1 MTQNIYDNPDF
12 FAGYARLPRSVSGL
26 DGAAEWPRL
35 RAMLPA
41 MAGLRVLDLGCGYG
55 WFARWARAAGAAS
68 ILGLDVSEMMLA
80 RAAADTKDD
89 AVVYLRAD
97 LESLTL
103 PEAAWDLVYSSL
115 AFHYIVA
122 LEALFAQVYKTLAPG
137 GRFVFSVEHPLYT
150 APRVPQWNKDD
161 AGRST
166 WNLDG
171 YLEEGPRRTDWIAKD
186 VIKQHRSIGTY
197 LTLLLR
203 QGFLLTDIEEWGPT
217 DVQLAEHPEWTLERQ
232 RPPFLLVGANRG

>member
-35 RAMLPA
+35 RAMLPS

-55 WFARWARAAGAAS
+55 WFARWARTAGAAS
-68 ILGLDVSEMMLA
+68 VLGLDVSEMMLA

-89 AVVYLRAD
+89 AIAYRRAD
-97 LESLTL
+97 LESLIL

-115 AFHYIVA
+115 AFHYIVGM
-122 LEALFAQVYKTLAPG
+122 EALFAQVHRTLAPG

-150 APRVPQWNKDD
+150 APRVPKWNKDD
-161 AGRST
+161 AGGST

-171 YLEEGPRRTDWIAKD
+171 YLEEGPRRTDWIAKG

-203 QGFLLTDIEEWGPT
+203 QGFVLTDIEEWGPT
-217 DVQLAEHPEWTLERQ
+217 DAQLAEHPEWVLERQ
-232 RPPFLLVGANRG
+232 RPPFLLVGANRA